1 MRYSTE
7 PKYRKYVKGYGFLS
21 FARKFGA
28 KYGKKLMD
36 TTTKTGIDVAKTA
49 SKRVVQETA
58 VATGDLIRNK
68 IADKIYSLGKTKN
81 KENEDERQEIYIPL
95 EKRQQIIGGLRLFRH
110 HVKVE
115 YQKTANLLDTASD
128 NVLRFITKKWL
139 EVHDQS
145 GSAED
150 RNKPIKQIRFKTSML
165 RSDLYD
171 FSDAYIV
178 VNGAITVA
186 GTNNRSRKNRPL
198 VFKNNAPFI
207 SCISKI
213 NNTITDTQ
221 DLDVVTPMYNFIEYS
236 KNYRKTKSSLWN
248 YYSDKLTE
256 DTSDNNI
263 PNKNVINS
271 KSFKYKTSI
280 FLQSTKLKTVW
291 IKITTSFKRRVS
303 IIL

>member
-1 MRYSTE
+1 M
-7 PKYRKYVKGYGFLS
+7 S

-36 TTTKTGIDVAKTA
+36 TATKTGIDVAKTV

-95 EKRQQIIGGLRLFRH
+95 EKRQQIIGGLRLLRH

-115 YQKTANLLDTASD
+115 YQKITNLLDTTSD

-150 RNKPIKQIRFKTSML
+150 RNKPSKQIRFKTSML

-221 DLDVVTPMYNFIEYS
+221 DLDVVTPMYNLIEYS

-291 IKITTSFKRRVS
+291 IKITTFFKRRVS

>member
-1 MRYSTE
+1 M
-7 PKYRKYVKGYGFLS
+7 
-21 FARKFGA
+21 
-28 KYGKKLMD
+28 
-36 TTTKTGIDVAKTA
+36 
-49 SKRVVQETA
+49 
-58 VATGDLIRNK
+58 
-68 IADKIYSLGKTKN
+68 
-81 KENEDERQEIYIPL
+81 
-95 EKRQQIIGGLRLFRH
+95 
-110 HVKVE
+110 E
-115 YQKTANLLDTASD
+115 YQKTANLLDAASD

-178 VNGAITVA
+178 VNGAITVT

-221 DLDVVTPMYNFIEYS
+221 DLDVATPMYNLIEYS

-256 DTSDNNI
+256 ETSDNNI
-263 PNKNVINS
+263 PNKNIINS